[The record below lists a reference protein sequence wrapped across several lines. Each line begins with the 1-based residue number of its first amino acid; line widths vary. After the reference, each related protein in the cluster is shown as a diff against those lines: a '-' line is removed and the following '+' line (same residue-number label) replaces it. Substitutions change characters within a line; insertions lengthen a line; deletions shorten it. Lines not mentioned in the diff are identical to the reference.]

1 MSCLL
6 FIPDFLAPLQG
17 KEVGIFVS
25 TLLVENVVSSLDGSL
40 MTLGESLVPLG
51 PVVGNKDQTA
61 EVTPNGGFV
70 MFCKGIPLKIIINSG
85 LRIIA
90 AICPG

>member
-6 FIPDFLAPLQG
+6 FIPDFCWAPLQG

-25 TLLVENVVSSLDGSL
+25 TLLVENVVSSRDGSL
-40 MTLGESLVPLG
+40 MTLGESYDSFGAVSGEIIGIKPQRSLQMKVFLR
-51 PVVGNKDQTA
+51 
-61 EVTPNGGFV
+61 E
-70 MFCKGIPLKIIINSG
+70 IPLKIIINSG

-90 AICPG
+90 ICPG